1 MWGAAPWRRS
11 PRRMTA
17 QSGSL
22 RRRSGSGRRRSWGAL
37 RPWQHRSFRYPRRRE
52 SSPTP
57 TSWPPDTTD
66 AKESTDV
73 PEANAEMKPGALE
86 LSEEAR
92 GRLAEL
98 RSLSEKAEA
107 GDKQARKELRLMV
120 RASSEEVIGRASDVG
135 RKMGQ
140 TLAHT
145 ASGGDPL
152 TEEALYAKLDLMR
165 AEIAGE
171 DPTPLE
177 VLLTERVV
185 ALWMLTTLLEVLLAT
200 QYRKN
205 VEGGPERLSPSYLIQ
220 QSRILESAT
229 RRYLAAIRE
238 LARVR
243 KLQATAP
250 PVHLNTQVNL
260 L

>member
-1 MWGAAPWRRS
+1 M
-11 PRRMTA
+11 
-17 QSGSL
+17 
-22 RRRSGSGRRRSWGAL
+22 
-37 RPWQHRSFRYPRRRE
+37 
-52 SSPTP
+52 
-57 TSWPPDTTD
+57 
-66 AKESTDV
+66 
-73 PEANAEMKPGALE
+73 PEGNAEAKPGALE
-86 LSEEAR
+86 LSEETR

-98 RSLSEKAEA
+98 RALSKKAEG
-107 GDKQARKELRLMV
+107 GDREARKELRRLV
-120 RASSEEVIGRASDVG
+120 RASSAEVIAEASDFG
-135 RKMGQ
+135 RRAGQ
-140 TLAHT
+140 TLARA

-152 TEEALYAKLDLMR
+152 IEEALYAKLDLMR

-185 ALWMLTTLLEVLLAT
+185 ALWMFTSLLETLLAT

-205 VEGGPERLSPSYLIQ
+205 VGDGRERLSPSYLIQ

-243 KLQATAP
+243 KLQARTPLRANAP
-250 PVHLNTQVNL
+250 RG
-260 L
+260 